1 MIVNSIHIKKFRGF
15 NDVQFQLGKNM
26 TVIAGQNGTQKTTIL
41 GIISQPF
48 TITDEDNPIYGEKPL
63 CGGNYK
69 SLFSEKFKLSE
80 TFDKPKS
87 HEWTL
92 HLNRVE
98 EPEFTL
104 ESIERKVK
112 SGSKGIRFWRKGDR
126 SKGSGYIQLPVIYL
140 SLSRLFPIGEDS
152 DIDASSE
159 ISLTNSEFEFY
170 QEWHNKILIIPDV
183 EMTQV
188 DYLASKQKNT
198 LGATTSFYDWRMNS
212 AGQDNI
218 GKILLAILSFKRL
231 KEKYGT
237 DYQGGILAID
247 EIDATLYPASQLKLI
262 EALRKFSSQLNI
274 QVVFTTHSLTILQ
287 KACEW
292 QEDQRILGQ
301 IKVVYLQKYDTSVRA
316 IDNISYQ
323 AIRDRLNVVLSERQ
337 RTKKV
342 PVFTEDKEGDIF
354 LRAIIKR
361 RSSSLQFVDCTL
373 GCDNLIELARKKII
387 GFKYPQSVVVL
398 DGDVRSESSKMRKI
412 NKLKNFL
419 ILPGNNSPE
428 RLLAEFL
435 HGLPDDSPFW
445 ENIYEGYSKQHV
457 FRDFSFREIQNNR
470 EKAKQWFNSQ
480 KEYWGRNC
488 ANVINPWIEEN
499 KEDVKAFIKQY
510 DSLIEKYN
518 KLLLT

>member
-1 MIVNSIHIKKFRGF
+1 MIIDSIHIKRFRGF
-15 NDVQFQLGKNM
+15 NDVQFQLGKNL

-92 HLNRVE
+92 HLNREE

-112 SGSKGIRFWRKGDR
+112 TGSKGIRFWRKGDR
-126 SKGSGYIQLPVIYL
+126 SRGSGYIQLPVIYL
-140 SLSRLFPIGEDS
+140 SLSRLFPIGEDA
-152 DIDASSE
+152 DVNASSE
-159 ISLTNSEFEFY
+159 ISLTDTEFDFY
-170 QEWHNKILIIPDV
+170 QKWHNTILIIPDV

-231 KEKYGT
+231 KDKYGA

-262 EALRKFSSQLNI
+262 EALRNFSSKFNI
-274 QVVFTTHSLTILQ
+274 QVVFTSHSLTILQ

-292 QEDQRILGQ
+292 QDDQRVSGQ
-301 IKVVYLQKYDTSVRA
+301 IKVVYLQKFDASVRV

-323 AIRDRLNVVLSERQ
+323 RIRNILNVITSER
-337 RTKKV
+337 RKTKKI
-342 PVFTEDKEGDIF
+342 PVFTEDKEGEIF

-361 RSSSLQFVDCTL
+361 RSSSLKFVDCTL
-373 GCDNLIELARKKII
+373 GCDNLIELARKKIV
-387 GFKYPQSVVVL
+387 GFKYPQSVIVL
-398 DGDVRSESSKMRKI
+398 DGDVRSERSKMRKI
-412 NKLKNFL
+412 NNLKNL
-419 ILPGNNSPE
+419 LVLPGDKSPE

-435 HGLPDDSPFW
+435 HGLSDDSPHW
-445 ENIYEGYSKQHV
+445 ENIYEGYNKQIV
-457 FRDFSFREIQNNR
+457 FRDVQLKQITGKASREGSITR
-470 EKAKQWFNSQ
+470 
-480 KEYWGRNC
+480 
-488 ANVINPWIEEN
+488 
-499 KEDVKAFIKQY
+499 
-510 DSLIEKYN
+510 L
-518 KLLLT
+518 